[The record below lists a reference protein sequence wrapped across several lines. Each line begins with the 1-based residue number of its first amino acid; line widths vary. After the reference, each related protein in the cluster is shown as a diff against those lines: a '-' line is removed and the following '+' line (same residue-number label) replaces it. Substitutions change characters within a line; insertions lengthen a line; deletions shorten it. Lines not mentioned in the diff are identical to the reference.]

1 MMKGLFYGGTLFATF
16 LLTVLI
22 SRFLIPYL
30 KSKKMGQKILEIGP
44 RWHKNKEGTPTMGGL
59 SFVFASFLVLLVV
72 VPLGYALD
80 FLSDIRGL
88 LLVYGYALL
97 NCLIGVIDD
106 RTKFKKGKNE
116 GLTPPQ
122 KYFLQL
128 IAACLFLF
136 VGIYLNVIPGGAN
149 DALYIPFFGYR
160 YWLSNAGFRIFY
172 YALCLVLLTG
182 MVNAVN
188 LTDGIDGLASSVTL
202 VVGLFYAILC
212 TFLMENNSVLLLS
225 AALTGGCAGFL
236 VYNFYPARVFMGDT
250 GSLFLGGLVVGLA
263 FLAKNPFVVLFCGL
277 IYILE
282 TLSVILQVGYFK
294 LTHGKRLFKMS
305 PIHHHFEKCGWS
317 EVKIVSVFSAL
328 TVLFAFAGICGS
340 GLF

>member
-80 FLSDIRGL
+80 FLSDIKGL

-116 GLTPPQ
+116 QFTDIKAENEPVNNM
-122 KYFLQL
+122 QL
-128 IAACLFLF
+128 VRVEKWYNKC
-136 VGIYLNVIPGGAN
+136 V
-149 DALYIPFFGYR
+149 
-160 YWLSNAGFRIFY
+160 W
-172 YALCLVLLTG
+172 ALCPV
-182 MVNAVN
+182 
-188 LTDGIDGLASSVTL
+188 SSV
-202 VVGLFYAILC
+202 C
-212 TFLMENNSVLLLS
+212 S
-225 AALTGGCAGFL
+225 
-236 VYNFYPARVFMGDT
+236 
-250 GSLFLGGLVVGLA
+250 
-263 FLAKNPFVVLFCGL
+263 
-277 IYILE
+277 
-282 TLSVILQVGYFK
+282 Q
-294 LTHGKRLFKMS
+294 
-305 PIHHHFEKCGWS
+305 
-317 EVKIVSVFSAL
+317 
-328 TVLFAFAGICGS
+328 
-340 GLF
+340 

>member
-80 FLSDIRGL
+80 FLSDIKGL

-128 IAACLFLF
+128 FVACLFLF
-136 VGIYLNVIPGGAN
+136 VGIYLYVIPGGAN

-160 YWLSNAGFRIFY
+160 YWLSNTGFRIFY

-188 LTDGIDGLASSVTL
+188 LTDGIDGLAASVTA
-202 VVGLFYAILC
+202 VVCVFFG
-212 TFLMENNSVLLLS
+212 
-225 AALTGGCAGFL
+225 AAAFMTGSIEVAEFAFIVFGGCFGFWL
-236 VYNFYPARVFMGDT
+236 FNKYPAKVFMGDT
-250 GSLFLGGLVVGLA
+250 GSLFLGGSVCAMALLLKMPIILVIVGG
-263 FLAKNPFVVLFCGL
+263 VYV
-277 IYILE
+277 IE
-282 TLSVILQVGYFK
+282 TVSVIIQVTSFK
-294 LTHGKRLFKMS
+294 LTGKRVFKMT
-305 PIHHHFEKCGWS
+305 PIHHHFEMSGFS
-317 EVKIVSVFSAL
+317 ENKIVCMAVVTTLLLCAVAL
-328 TVLFAFAGICGS
+328 GGIYLG
-340 GLF
+340 